1 MRTIDEVLNSNINGM
16 HYGNRLLLPFCA
28 EILKVSIED
37 DLIMDFST
45 EQDDAEYNIND
56 EFTEIYFHKY
66 KSLEAVVTKYEVIKM
81 VVVEVGKDLFDF
93 NEHKKISIDIL
104 PNHIAEIKEIE
115 DDQIF
120 ID

>member
-1 MRTIDEVLNSNINGM
+1 MRTIDEVLKSKINGM

-66 KSLEAVVTKYEVIKM
+66 KSLEEVVTKYEVIKM
-81 VVVEVGKDLFDF
+81 IVVDSKNDLFNFDD
-93 NEHKKISIDIL
+93 HRKISIDIL
-104 PNHIAEIKEIE
+104 QNHIAEIKEIE

>member
-1 MRTIDEVLNSNINGM
+1 MRTIDEVLKSKINGM

-66 KSLEAVVTKYEVIKM
+66 KSLEEVVTKYEVIKM
-81 VVVEVGKDLFDF
+81 IVVDSKNDLFNFDD
-93 NEHKKISIDIL
+93 HRKISIDIL